1 MASFTDAI
9 STFNPYVSQLPVIE
23 EMSKVGMER
32 QAKYDQGIQ
41 KIQGQIDNVAG
52 MDIIK
57 DVDRANLQS
66 KLNQLG
72 SDLKKVAASD
82 FSNFQLVNSVG
93 GMASQIIKDPTIQ
106 NAVSATANY
115 RKQVKDMEAARK
127 AGKSDKNNEE
137 YFLNDANKWL
147 TSSKVGESFSGSY
160 MEHIDVMKLVRD
172 SIKDAGLDAT
182 HIENLYETDA
192 RGKLVIGQDGHPIP
206 SKYMVTEDVE
216 TNAPKVKAIVE
227 NLLSQGSVQQQIK
240 IDGWANT
247 RYIPVESVY
256 RTFEN
261 DFNVRDAECTQR
273 LLQLQAF
280 ADSNSLTVDQKQAII
295 NEQNNIKRTIQS
307 NDQKLQGLRKQATES
322 PEQFKQEYYED
333 NYKNNLLSLATN
345 KVKKENK
352 ESPLRKQIN
361 WEENFAFDQ
370 NKENFNRVMQRDA
383 SARGWAANRIA
394 EEKNKRDAAQFDVEF
409 PIDPVTGLR
418 TKLDT
423 TAAGKKR
430 LAVNTTTNSEINSEN
445 PGAPIDAISSYSE
458 GTSGLQVKAQAQ
470 GIELIHTYLNKLSGG
485 VNKNGKPYSREDTKI
500 AIQTYA
506 KANGETE
513 YGYITRFAG
522 DIKNKSESQN
532 IPLSAADKALI
543 NNMNKLNHD
552 VINRLAVTEQIYDD
566 VKRET
571 GYDIKKVQKQYSTEY
586 LKNRRNEMV
595 AITPEDK
602 VDLGILWENSGARS
616 DAAEKRLRE
625 KFGSNSDM
633 FNLFKDNGFNYRQ
646 YQALGTDKNFQ
657 KAQKLLGE
665 KFKKVNVVSDN
676 FSSTL
681 MGGDDELKE
690 AKARIAPLFNVS
702 RIKEEDQVEIKKI
715 LAAPGGGMIT
725 YDARRPI
732 AEGQPWTGTIF
743 ITDTN
748 GKTHSADVNQ
758 ANLEIITG
766 RKFNAY
772 VEDGLRARAN
782 YSDYGSTNLGTY
794 VTDPNAYQSA
804 AIDSGRFESLNG
816 TDYTAKADIQP
827 VPGVGL
833 SLQIYAKD
841 KTMKDYQ
848 LIELVPKNEAGLYF
862 TDYNALE
869 RQIPNITPGMIKNGL
884 EKLKKS
890 K

>member
-1 MASFTDAI
+1 MGPDG
-9 STFNPYVSQLPVIE
+9 VRV
-23 EMSKVGMER
+23 KV
-32 QAKYDQGIQ
+32 
-41 KIQGQIDNVAG
+41 
-52 MDIIK
+52 
-57 DVDRANLQS
+57 
-66 KLNQLG
+66 
-72 SDLKKVAASD
+72 
-82 FSNFQLVNSVG
+82 
-93 GMASQIIKDPTIQ
+93 
-106 NAVSATANY
+106 
-115 RKQVKDMEAARK
+115 
-127 AGKSDKNNEE
+127 
-137 YFLNDANKWL
+137 
-147 TSSKVGESFSGSY
+147 
-160 MEHIDVMKLVRD
+160 
-172 SIKDAGLDAT
+172 
-182 HIENLYETDA
+182 
-192 RGKLVIGQDGHPIP
+192 
-206 SKYMVTEDVE
+206 
-216 TNAPKVKAIVE
+216 
-227 NLLSQGSVQQQIK
+227 
-240 IDGWANT
+240 
-247 RYIPVESVY
+247 
-256 RTFEN
+256 
-261 DFNVRDAECTQR
+261 
-273 LLQLQAF
+273 
-280 ADSNSLTVDQKQAII
+280 
-295 NEQNNIKRTIQS
+295 
-307 NDQKLQGLRKQATES
+307 
-322 PEQFKQEYYED
+322 
-333 NYKNNLLSLATN
+333 
-345 KVKKENK
+345 
-352 ESPLRKQIN
+352 
-361 WEENFAFDQ
+361 
-370 NKENFNRVMQRDA
+370 
-383 SARGWAANRIA
+383 
-394 EEKNKRDAAQFDVEF
+394 
-409 PIDPVTGLR
+409 
-418 TKLDT
+418 DT
-423 TAAGKKR
+423 TAAGKKKG
-430 LAVNTTTNSEINSEN
+430 AISTTTDSDIASEN
-445 PGAPIDAISSYSE
+445 KGAPIDAISGYSE

-470 GIELIHTYLNKLSGG
+470 GIELIHTYMDKLSKG
-485 VNKNGKPYSREDTKI
+485 VNKSGKKYTREDTKI
-500 AIQTYA
+500 AIQKYA
-506 KANGETE
+506 AANGETE
-513 YGYITRFAG
+513 YGYITRFAA
-522 DIKNKSESQN
+522 DIKNKSEKN
-532 IPLSAADKALI
+532 NVPLSAADNALI
-543 NNMNKLNHD
+543 GNMNKLNHD

-616 DAAEKRLRE
+616 SAAEKRLRE

-657 KAQKLLGE
+657 KAQELLGE

-702 RIKEEDQVEIKKI
+702 RIKEEDQTAIKAV

-743 ITDTN
+743 VTDTD
-748 GKTHSADVNQ
+748 GKTHAAEVNQ

-782 YSDYGSTNLGTY
+782 YSEYGSTNLGAY

-804 AIDSGRFESLNG
+804 AIDSGRFASLNG

-848 LIELVPKNEAGLYF
+848 LIEIVPTNEAGLYF

-869 RQIPNITPGMIKNGL
+869 RQVPNITPGMIKNGL